1 MGLDRFGKYYRNVS
15 NWIILAMDNREP
27 AVVVRRQMLPLY
39 IPTVSMFHN
48 EKTRFIVNFISTV
61 KYSERGIMKL
71 HEEQVTTLV
80 LLVVII
86 GCFVVARY
94 LLV

>member
-1 MGLDRFGKYYRNVS
+1 MGYNHFGKCYRNGS
-15 NWIILAMDNREP
+15 NWIILAMDNWEP
-27 AVVVRRQMLPLY
+27 PVVVRRQMLPLY

-48 EKTRFIVNFISTV
+48 EKLRFIENFISTV
-61 KYSERGIMKL
+61 KYSDWRIMKL
-71 HEEQVTTLV
+71 HEEQITTLV

-94 LLV
+94 L